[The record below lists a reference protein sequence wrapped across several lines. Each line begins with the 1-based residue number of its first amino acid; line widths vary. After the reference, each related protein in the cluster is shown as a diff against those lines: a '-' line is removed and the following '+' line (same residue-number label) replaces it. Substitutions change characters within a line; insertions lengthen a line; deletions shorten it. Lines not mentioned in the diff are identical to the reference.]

1 MDLGLSGKNA
11 IVCASSRGLGR
22 ACAEALAAEGVAVV
36 INGRDT
42 DVLQQ
47 TAEEIRAATGADVN
61 PIAADIDTP
70 EGRDALL
77 TACPEADILVNNNWG
92 PPPTAFED
100 ITYDDW
106 VEAINANMLAPL
118 MMIKGV
124 LPGMRARKFGRI
136 VNITSQM
143 VKSPIPM
150 MALSAGARTGLTS
163 ACKALSRD
171 CVKDNVTINN
181 LLPER
186 VDTHRQIYMAERR
199 AERGGVSFE
208 EARAEQVASIAAD
221 RLGRPEEFGRTCAFL
236 CSAHTGY
243 TSGQNIQLDG
253 GSYRGLI

>member
-1 MDLGLSGKNA
+1 MDLGLSGKRA

-22 ACAEALAAEGVAVV
+22 ACAEALAAEGVAIV

-47 TAEEIRAATGADVN
+47 TAKEISAATEADVT
-61 PIAADIDTP
+61 PVAADIDTK

-77 TACPEADILVNNNWG
+77 AACPEADILVNNNWG

-150 MALSAGARTGLTS
+150 MALSAGART
-163 ACKALSRD
+163 
-171 CVKDNVTINN
+171 
-181 LLPER
+181 LPER
-186 VDTHRQIYMAERR
+186 VDTNRQIYMAERR
-199 AERGGVSFE
+199 AERGGISFE